1 MYYSLKQ
8 KSKYDDILVGLD
20 ISGDPRVGDLR
31 SVLDKMTRLRSE
43 DGVKMAIHLAEVVNP
58 EEISA
63 VIDTCHVGS
72 VRLGHGTCIPPALGG
87 SDALLEQLT
96 RAGCPVEVCLSSNVV
111 CRTVPSFREHQA
123 RIYHDRGI
131 PIGIVLVIME
141 V

>member
-8 KSKYDDILVGLD
+8 NSKYDDILVGLD

-63 VIDTCHVGS
+63 VIDTCHVYIA
-72 VRLGHGTCIPPALGG
+72 HQITCGFD
-87 SDALLEQLT
+87 SSREQLPGVT
-96 RAGCPVEVCLSSNVV
+96 WPRCLFCS
-111 CRTVPSFREHQA
+111 
-123 RIYHDRGI
+123 
-131 PIGIVLVIME
+131 
-141 V
+141 